1 MLSYNMFAPMSRS
14 FYESQGGV
22 FGKKNFD
29 ASASSY
35 NYGKTKDNIA
45 YVGPYY
51 ISSFIAEST
60 IVWTANPLYWNASNV
75 NLKTITWKYND
86 GSDALKAYNDTKAG
100 VIDGAGLNSSAVEAA
115 IKDGLFATN
124 AYIVE
129 NNATTYCGFLNVNR
143 KAYANFTD
151 NTKAVSTKTVYDAK
165 RSTLAMQNVHFRRAL
180 LASIDRGAR
189 EAQSVGD
196 ELKFAA
202 IRNTYT
208 PGDFVS
214 LPEDVTVKVNGKDTT
229 FKAGTMF
236 GQIIQAQLDADGVGF
251 KVWDEKLFS
260 SDGYD
265 GWYNPE
271 YAKAELD
278 QAVKDLAQLGVEITA
293 ENPIII
299 DNVYPSIS
307 TTRTNVANVT
317 KQSIEDATGGLIVMK
332 LNSVADQMEWL
343 DSGYYPDYGY
353 DMNADLTDLSGW
365 GPDYGDPQTYL
376 DTMLGNP
383 GGMIKSCGLY

>member
-1 MLSYNMFAPMSRS
+1 
-14 FYESQGGV
+14 
-22 FGKKNFD
+22 
-29 ASASSY
+29 
-35 NYGKTKDNIA
+35 
-45 YVGPYY
+45 
-51 ISSFIAEST
+51 
-60 IVWTANPLYWNASNV
+60 
-75 NLKTITWKYND
+75 
-86 GSDALKAYNDTKAG
+86 
-100 VIDGAGLNSSAVEAA
+100 
-115 IKDGLFATN
+115 
-124 AYIVE
+124 
-129 NNATTYCGFLNVNR
+129 
-143 KAYANFTD
+143 
-151 NTKAVSTKTVYDAK
+151 
-165 RSTLAMQNVHFRRAL
+165 
-180 LASIDRGAR
+180 
-189 EAQSVGD
+189 
-196 ELKFAA
+196 
-202 IRNTYT
+202 
-208 PGDFVS
+208 
-214 LPEDVTVKVNGKDTT
+214 
-229 FKAGTMF
+229 MF
-236 GQIIQAQLDADGVGF
+236 GQIIQAQLDADDVGF

-278 QAVKDLAQLGVEITA
+278 QAVKELAKLGVEITA

-332 LNSVADQMEWL
+332 LNGVADQMEWL